1 MVYLKIRNEVN
12 FVSKKLLTMM
22 IAGMLSINT
31 VFAENLSL
39 KNLEKQVIT
48 LKKLI
53 LLVVIFI
60 LTFSIAEAGHL
71 EDIAERGTI
80 RIGTTGDYRPMSYYN
95 EKTGEYEGID
105 AELSQIIADSLGVKI
120 EYVKTTWPT
129 LTADTLAG
137 KFDIALCGISRNY
150 NRAKI
155 MAMSDGYGVGMFGKT
170 ILCRKKDVKKFKTL
184 ADINKPEVRVM
195 INPGGTNEKFAN
207 ANLKN
212 STLIV
217 HNDNADIPNQIA
229 AGNADIMITEIVE
242 ALSYIRMNPNLAAPL
257 INEPFTRHSCGILM
271 QKGDQ
276 EFLNY
281 INFVLAELRMDG
293 TLEKLE
299 NKYLR

>member
-1 MVYLKIRNEVN
+1 MVKKFNLIILM
-12 FVSKKLLTMM
+12 FIIAIVSMK
-22 IAGMLSINT
+22 T
-31 VFAENLSL
+31 V
-39 KNLEKQVIT
+39 
-48 LKKLI
+48 
-53 LLVVIFI
+53 
-60 LTFSIAEAGHL
+60 EAGHL
-71 EDIAERGTI
+71 EEIAERGTI
-80 RIGTTGDYRPMSYYN
+80 RIGTTGDYRPMSYFN

-150 NRAKI
+150 NRAKL
-155 MAMSDGYGVGMFGKT
+155 MAMSDGYGIGRFGKT
-170 ILCRKKDVKKFKTL
+170 ILCRKSDAKKFKTL

-212 STLIV
+212 AKIIV
-217 HNDNADIPNQIA
+217 FNENAEIPHQVSI
-229 AGNADIMITEIVE
+229 GNADIMITEIVE
-242 ALSYIRMNPNLAAPL
+242 ALNYIKLDKNLAAPL
-257 INEPFTRHSCGILM
+257 IDKPFTVHSCGILM

>member
-1 MVYLKIRNEVN
+1 M
-12 FVSKKLLTMM
+12 KKFLIIFALMFM
-22 IAGMLSINT
+22 FAMSIT
-31 VFAENLSL
+31 
-39 KNLEKQVIT
+39 
-48 LKKLI
+48 
-53 LLVVIFI
+53 
-60 LTFSIAEAGHL
+60 EAGHL
-71 EDIAERGTI
+71 EEISQRGTI
-80 RIGTTGDYRPMSYYN
+80 KIGTTGDYRPMSYFN
-95 EKTGEYEGID
+95 SETGEYEGID
-105 AELSQIIADSLGVKI
+105 AELSKIIADSLGVKI
-120 EYVKTTWPT
+120 EYIPTTWPT
-129 LTADTLAG
+129 LTKDTLDG

-155 MAMSDGYGVGMFGKT
+155 MAMSDGYGVGIFGKT
-170 ILCRKKDVKKFKTL
+170 ILCRKKDAKKFKTL

-207 ANLKN
+207 ANLKKA
-212 STLIV
+212 TLIV
-217 HNDNADIPNQIA
+217 FNDNAEIPHQISI
-229 AGNADIMITEIVE
+229 GNADIMITETVE
-242 ALSYIRMNPNLAAPL
+242 ALNYIKLDKNLAAPL